1 MNPSQYPHSTDKG
14 NQDSESVSHLPK
26 MTQRWN
32 GSVLTRICLYPHQHQ
47 PLTSLPPCWTKVK
60 TGLPTEVTEGWELK
74 PCISTQDVALSGCL
88 RLPTSFGGSQRGSY
102 PGHKAGHQLPGGHVE
117 SLGNSDNQTKAWRW
131 KAGWAQPGCQVETP
145 SVKAALNTGCVPLLQ
160 SASTLGYYEE

>member
-1 MNPSQYPHSTDKG
+1 MEWQCSNQNMPLSTPAPASDLSASLLDQGEDRAPHRG
-14 NQDSESVSHLPK
+14 
-26 MTQRWN
+26 
-32 GSVLTRICLYPHQHQ
+32 Q
-47 PLTSLPPCWTKVK
+47 P
-60 TGLPTEVTEGWELK
+60 EGWELK